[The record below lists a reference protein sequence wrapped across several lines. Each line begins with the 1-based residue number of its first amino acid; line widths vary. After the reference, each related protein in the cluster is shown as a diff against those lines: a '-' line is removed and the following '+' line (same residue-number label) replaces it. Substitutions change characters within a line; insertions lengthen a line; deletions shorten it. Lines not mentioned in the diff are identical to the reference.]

1 MDGGDGE
8 TDEGGS
14 EDSIVFFLK
23 KKIES
28 TGECTLIL

>member
-8 TDEGGS
+8 TVEGGS

-23 KKIES
+23 KKSRVQES
-28 TGECTLIL
+28 VP